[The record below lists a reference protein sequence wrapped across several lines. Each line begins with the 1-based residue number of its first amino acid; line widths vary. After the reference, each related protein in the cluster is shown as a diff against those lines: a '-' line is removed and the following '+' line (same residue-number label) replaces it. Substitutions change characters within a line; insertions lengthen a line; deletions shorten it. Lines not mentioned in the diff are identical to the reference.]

1 MATIPKATTAK
12 PATARRQGVLSLNIK
27 DKNALY
33 GAYMPYLIEGGL
45 FVPTNKM
52 YSLGDEVFMLIS
64 LLDEP
69 EKMAV
74 PGKVIWITPPGATG
88 NRPPGIGV
96 QFKDGGVARN
106 KIDILIPGAMDNER
120 PTHTM

>member
-1 MATIPKATTAK
+1 MSDNKK
-12 PATARRQGVLSLNIK
+12 PASGRRQGVLSLNIK

-33 GAYMPYLIEGGL
+33 GAYMPYLKDGGL

-52 YSLGDEVFMLIS
+52 YAIGDEVFMLIT

-69 EKMAV
+69 DKLAV
-74 PGKVIWITPPGATG
+74 PGRVVWITPPGSAG
-88 NRPPGIGV
+88 NRPTGIGV
-96 QFKDGGVARN
+96 QFNDEGKARN
-106 KIDILIPGAMDNER
+106 KIDTLIPGALDNDR